1 MLQSETDEYLPQL
14 HSPALSG
21 IIIIS
26 MYYINR
32 VELGRTLA
40 GRVSD
45 LKGQEAVVI
54 ALKEDAMTACI
65 GLASEINAWV
75 FPLLSKRIIIPGDP
89 RVVGLIDPAGMFTW
103 NPDLEKPQR
112 DGIELESRSVLEDM
126 KRQAFSELNRILDQ
140 YGTFSKEGLNGR
152 VLLLT
157 GDIVEDRIEIAMAL
171 EYLKS
176 VRYRTL
182 YGLGGNVDSTAADYF
197 HLQTDKDVALDV
209 MTHMFPAEHYFEQK
223 DSYTPEE
230 CRLLV
235 TNISQYWT

>member
-1 MLQSETDEYLPQL
+1 
-14 HSPALSG
+14 
-21 IIIIS
+21 

-32 VELGRTLA
+32 IELGRTLA

-54 ALKEDAMTACI
+54 ALKEDALTACI

-171 EYLKS
+171 EY
-176 VRYRTL
+176 
-182 YGLGGNVDSTAADYF
+182 GLGGNVDSTAADYF